1 VRRASVEIKRNLD
14 GKVVEYPCT
23 TLAFEPGARAV
34 VLCEIEEPE
43 PVAGGRIVLP
53 AGTRSYGYF
62 WVTRPYIAYH
72 WLIEGE
78 TFLHYVNIGRVASL
92 KPTAV
97 VWDDYA
103 VDVLRWPDGRVEVLD
118 EDEVPEGTEQS
129 ILTYIAE
136 AKARILGELDE
147 IVESVERQT
156 RAYEG
161 NYAPT
166 KEA

>member
-1 VRRASVEIKRNLD
+1 MRRPSVEIKRNLD
-14 GKVVEYPCT
+14 GKLVEYPCT

-62 WVTRPYIAYH
+62 WLDRPYIAYH

-92 KPTAV
+92 APDEV

-103 VDVLRWPDGRVEVLD
+103 VDVLRWPDGRVEVID
-118 EDEVPEGTEQS
+118 EDEVPQNTEQS

-136 AKARILGELDE
+136 AKSRILAELDD
-147 IVESVERQT
+147 IVASVERET
-156 RAYEG
+156 RAHEG
-161 NYAPT
+161 NYARS